1 MPDNTL
7 KKLQISKRSGL
18 KGDDGYKVFSV
29 RIKEETVERLE
40 DIVKAT
46 NRSRNELINMML
58 EFGVENCEIIDSEE
72 K

>member
-1 MPDNTL
+1 MS

-58 EFGVENCEIIDSEE
+58 EFGVENCEIIDLEE

>member
-1 MPDNTL
+1 MS

-58 EFGVENCEIIDSEE
+58 EFGVENCEIIDLEE
-72 K
+72 KQPPT